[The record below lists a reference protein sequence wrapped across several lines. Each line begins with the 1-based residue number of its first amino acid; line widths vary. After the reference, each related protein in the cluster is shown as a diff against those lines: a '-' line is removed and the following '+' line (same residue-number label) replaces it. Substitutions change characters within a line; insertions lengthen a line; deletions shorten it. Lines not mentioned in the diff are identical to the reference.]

1 MNRHG
6 QHDSAP
12 LPPADEP
19 PGRARTW
26 RRLGQSPSAWI
37 GAAVVGTVLAMAL
50 AAELVAP
57 FGPREKD
64 SDAVLA
70 APSRLHP
77 LGTDQYGYDVLSR
90 VIYGSR
96 LSLLSGLVS
105 MAVAIGVG
113 ALAGAIAGYVGG
125 LTDNAIMR
133 LVDVMMSFP
142 AILIAILVVIA
153 MDRTAW
159 YPIMI
164 AVGLINVPL
173 FCRQV
178 RATVLT
184 VRSLDYVAASRAM
197 GGSQAHVLLKV
208 ILPATVN
215 PVIVLATLG
224 LGVAVLEVAG
234 LAFLGIAGQPDD
246 AEWGSMLAS
255 AKDHMSVSLW
265 PVFAPGIAISLTVLG
280 FNLLGDGLRDALD
293 PHVRAGVERE

>member
-1 MNRHG
+1 LREIEVDDSSLEPG
-6 QHDSAP
+6 Q
-12 LPPADEP
+12 
-19 PGRARTW
+19 RTW
-26 RRLGQSPSAWI
+26 RRLVRSRSAWI
-37 GAAVVGTVLAMAL
+37 GASIVVTAVFLAV
-50 AAELVAP
+50 AADLVAP

-64 SDAVLA
+64 PQSVLA
-70 APSRLHP
+70 PPSPQHP

-90 VIYGSR
+90 AIYGSR

-105 MAVAIGVG
+105 MAVAIGIG
-113 ALAGAIAGYVGG
+113 ATAGAIAGYVGG
-125 LTDNAIMR
+125 LTDNVIMR

-142 AILIAILVVIA
+142 AILIAILIVIA
-153 MDRTAW
+153 LDRTEW

-197 GGSQAHVLLKV
+197 GASRTHVLLKV
-208 ILPATVN
+208 ILPATMS

-265 PVFAPGIAISLTVLG
+265 PVFVPGIAISLTVLG

-293 PHVRAGVERE
+293 PHLRVDAEPL